1 MTAPRMIDRRRS
13 PLLAALALAALA
25 LAALAV
31 AGCGGGGNGGAQ
43 PTVVVSLDFVPN
55 AVHAPIYTAV
65 REGRDRE
72 HGIRLQIRTPGP
84 GPDALKLVAS
94 GRVDLGVLDIHDLAI
109 ARARGTDLVALA
121 ALVGRPLAA
130 LIARPG
136 INRPRDL
143 EGRTVGVSGLPSD
156 PAFLRAILEHDG
168 ADYGRVR
175 QVTIGFSA
183 VSRLL
188 TGRVDAVPAFWNAE
202 GIALKRRGLPVR
214 EFRVD
219 DYGAPPYPEVVLIT
233 ARTTLEQRRERLR
246 QALRAIEQGLR
257 DTLARPDAAARQI
270 ATAADTR
277 HVGLIRAQLDAV
289 APAFAPGLRLDRD
302 VLEQWAGFDAQIG
315 IVDRRPDVRRAF
327 DFSLLGG

>member
-1 MTAPRMIDRRRS
+1 MTASRMRNRRRS
-13 PLLAALALAALA
+13 LVLAGLA

-31 AGCGGGGNGGAQ
+31 AACGGEGNGGAR

-65 REGRDRE
+65 RHGRDRE

-84 GPDALKLVAS
+84 GPDALKLVAA

-109 ARARGTDLVALA
+109 ARARGTDLVALG

-168 ADYGRVR
+168 ADYRRVR

-202 GIALKRRGLPVR
+202 GVALKRRGLVVR

-219 DYGAPPYPEVVLIT
+219 DYGAPRYPEVVLIT
-233 ARTTLEQRRERLR
+233 ARRTLEQRRERLR
-246 QALRAIEQGLR
+246 RALRAIEQGLR

-270 ATAADTR
+270 ASAAETR
-277 HVGLIRAQLDAV
+277 DVDLIRAQLEAV
-289 APAFAPGLRLDRD
+289 APAFAPGLRFDRD
-302 VLEQWAGFDAQIG
+302 VLEQWADFDASIG

-327 DFSLLGG
+327 DFNLLGG

>member
-1 MTAPRMIDRRRS
+1 MSGRHPM
-13 PLLAALALAALA
+13 LAVLALALASCAF
-25 LAALAV
+25 AA
-31 AGCGGGGNGGAQ
+31 CGGGAKPERL

-65 REGRDRE
+65 RTGRDRAAGVRLE
-72 HGIRLQIRTPGP
+72 IRKPAG

-109 ARARGTDLVALA
+109 ARRQGADLVAVG

-136 INRPRDL
+136 IDRPRDL

-168 ADYGRVR
+168 ADYQRVR

-188 TGRVDAVPAFWNAE
+188 TRRVDAVPAFWNAE
-202 GIALKRRGLPVR
+202 GVALRRRGLAVQ

-219 DYGAPPYPEVVLIT
+219 DYGAPPYPEVILMT
-233 ARTTLEQRRERLR
+233 ARRTLDQRRDRLR
-246 QALRAIEQGLR
+246 RALEAIEQGLD
-257 DTLARPDAAARQI
+257 DTLADPEAAAREI
-270 ATAADTR
+270 ARAAETR
-277 HVGLIRAQLDAV
+277 DVGLIRAQMRAV
-289 APAFAPGLRLDRD
+289 APVFARDLRLDRE
-302 VLEQWAGFDAQIG
+302 VLDQWADFDARAG
-315 IVDRRPDVRRAF
+315 IVDVRPDVDRAF
-327 DFSLLGG
+327 DFTLLGGG